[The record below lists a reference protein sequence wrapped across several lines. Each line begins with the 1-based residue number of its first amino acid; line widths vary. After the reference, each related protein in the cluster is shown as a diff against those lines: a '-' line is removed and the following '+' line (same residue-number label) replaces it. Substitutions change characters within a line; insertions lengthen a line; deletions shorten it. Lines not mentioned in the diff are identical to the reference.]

1 MTVCL
6 RVVAG
11 GHELLLDT
19 GSVCKVERAEQAMR
33 EPDAWPGR
41 DLPTLDL
48 AGRLGGAPLDRS
60 DGVVI
65 IYAAP
70 GTGDG
75 GVVLAVDEVK
85 GLVTLG
91 GNALTK
97 LPPVSEEFAHLF
109 DAIAVEPIDG
119 RHPLHL
125 RARLDP
131 AAIGQT
137 DG

>member
-19 GSVCKVERAEQAMR
+19 GSVRKVERAAEALR

-48 AGRLGGAPLDRS
+48 AGHLGGAPLDRS

-70 GTGDG
+70 GTD
-75 GVVLAVDEVK
+75 GVVLAVDDIK

-91 GNALTK
+91 ANALTK
-97 LPPVSEEFAHLF
+97 LPPVSEAFARLF
-109 DAIAVEPIDG
+109 DAIAVEPVDG